1 MPGTAKALAAIVVSC
16 CVAAAA
22 AGCGSSPAG
31 HGTAS
36 PSVPA
41 SVRATQSPGD
51 PHAQI
56 LAAYTG
62 MWQAFVVSARTS
74 DYQPGPLQPYAEG
87 TALTLLT
94 HALYVNHQQNVVI
107 RGEPVLHPQVTQ
119 ITPSSSPDSAR
130 LTDCANDTHWR
141 EYSRSGG
148 PVKGSPAGSHRIYA
162 WLRLFSGTWKV
173 TYVVVEKAGTCT

>member
-1 MPGTAKALAAIVVSC
+1 MQRAARTVMVI
-16 CVAAAA
+16 AACWMAGAA
-22 AGCGSSPAG
+22 AGC
-31 HGTAS
+31 AS
-36 PSVPA
+36 
-41 SVRATQSPGD
+41 SPGD
-51 PHAQI
+51 HHVTPRSAPASI
-56 LAAYTG
+56 PGTSSPGNPRARIVAAYTG
-62 MWQAFVVSARTS
+62 MWQAFAASARTS

-119 ITPSSSPDSAR
+119 VTPSSSPDSAR
-130 LTDCANDTHWR
+130 VTDCANDTHWR

-148 PVKGSPAGSHRIYA
+148 TVKGSPAGSHRIYA
-162 WLRLFSGTWKV
+162 WLRVFNGTWKV

>member
-1 MPGTAKALAAIVVSC
+1 MPGIAKTLAAVAVGL
-16 CVAAAA
+16 CVAGAAT
-22 AGCGSSPAG
+22 GCGSPPAH
-31 HGTAS
+31 HGVATPPAT
-36 PSVPA
+36 A
-41 SVRATQSPGD
+41 SVRATQSPGS

-107 RGEPVLHPQVTQ
+107 RGAPVLHPQVTQ
-119 ITPSSSPDSAR
+119 MTPASSPDSAR
-130 LTDCANDTHWR
+130 VIDCTDGRHWL
-141 EYSRSGG
+141 EYSTSGRSVPGA
-148 PVKGSPAGSHRIYA
+148 PAGRHRVYA
-162 WLRLFSGTWKV
+162 WLRLFSGVWKV
-173 TYVVVEKAGTCT
+173 TYVVVEKPGTCG